1 MKSSTFETTFDE
13 LFTVPRLLYELAQLK
28 PRPQDYDLV
37 QRQIREGKFFG
48 EEPRQSFFLPK
59 GDGRYRQITVPATRT
74 KVIQK
79 VRSELKQEQKKK
91 ERKEEDSDEDEEDS
105 LVKTK
110 PET

>member
-1 MKSSTFETTFDE
+1 MP
-13 LFTVPRLLYELAQLK
+13 LIRYEAILK
-28 PRPQDYDLV
+28 LTPQNMH
-37 QRQIREGKFFG
+37 
-48 EEPRQSFFLPK
+48 
-59 GDGRYRQITVPATRT
+59 